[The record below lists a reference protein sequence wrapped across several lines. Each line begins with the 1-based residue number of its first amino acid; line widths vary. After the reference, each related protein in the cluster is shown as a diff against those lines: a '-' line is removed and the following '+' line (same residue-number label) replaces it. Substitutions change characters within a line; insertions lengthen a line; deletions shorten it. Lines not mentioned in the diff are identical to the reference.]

1 MSRRKAFSPTLASF
15 EPYIALYEKYIPEKV
30 KVEKRLSEIK
40 EYGKSKRVK
49 KEMPRYPEKVV
60 LSHLVNNPSDPLGL
74 YDGRNEMVSN
84 RFHRG
89 EKATWEMEED
99 DK

>member
-1 MSRRKAFSPTLASF
+1 MDHIIWTHIPFCHLNLLMEVEDCQREKAFSPTLASF
-15 EPYIALYEKYIPEKV
+15 EPYIALYEKYIPEKI

-60 LSHLVNNPSDPLGL
+60 IPI
-74 YDGRNEMVSN
+74 
-84 RFHRG
+84 
-89 EKATWEMEED
+89 K
-99 DK
+99 